1 MRPPATDRQEGD
13 RHAPGDPVHP
23 GEQGRIPGKVDAE
36 RALDE
41 VADAARAR
49 LERPAPV
56 AGVNDGQ
63 SDRIG
68 VRPGRVSRRK
78 LKDLARND
86 LPDGSTSTP
95 GRTPEPA
102 GDDHERI
109 AADSSKRV
117 EVEVVWMGV
126 RHEDGVDLTD
136 RPRIRR
142 RADPTQGPETRPE
155 QGIGQ

>member
-1 MRPPATDRQEGD
+1 M
-13 RHAPGDPVHP
+13 
-23 GEQGRIPGKVDAE
+23 
-36 RALDE
+36 
-41 VADAARAR
+41 
-49 LERPAPV
+49 

-68 VRPGRVSRRK
+68 VRPGRASRRK

-86 LPDGSTSTP
+86 LPDGSTSTQ
-95 GRTPEPA
+95 GGTPEPA